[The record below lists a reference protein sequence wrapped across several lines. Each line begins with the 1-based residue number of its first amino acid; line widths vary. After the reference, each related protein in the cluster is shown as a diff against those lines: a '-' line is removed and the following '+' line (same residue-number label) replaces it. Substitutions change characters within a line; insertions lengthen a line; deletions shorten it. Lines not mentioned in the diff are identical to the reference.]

1 MNNEEV
7 FMNTTTEAL
16 NVARGISDYGIMI
29 VICAVFLV
37 LSSGVMIACFQWF
50 KAIINGMIEDGRK
63 DADRQEEKWNGLM
76 EMTRLQNEKL
86 DGLSEGLRTETQ
98 LRIGNLSALAFDLS
112 IEKVCILI
120 KRMRRENHIADTEAT
135 REKILRS
142 LTVMHE
148 DRKSRFDAFTYRGK
162 RLSEYCSE
170 EWIEK
175 VAKVVEGELY
185 DEKGENDGRAYTNV
199 KLAYDDI
206 RTDFYHK
213 LNN

>member
-1 MNNEEV
+1 MLTDTVTGAVE
-7 FMNTTTEAL
+7 TGKAI
-16 NVARGISDYGIMI
+16 GDYGMMAI
-29 VICAVFLV
+29 AAGFFLV
-37 LSSGVMIACFQWF
+37 LSALVMVFCFRWFMHVVSGLLDGQKKTNEDYKETMEQLLEETRNQ
-50 KAIINGMIEDGRK
+50 NGMLND
-63 DADRQEEKWNGLM
+63 L
-76 EMTRLQNEKL
+76 T
-86 DGLSEGLRTETQ
+86 EGLRTETQ
-98 LRIGNLSALAFDLS
+98 LRIRNLSGFAFDLS
-112 IEKVCILI
+112 IEQVCLLI
-120 KRMRRENHIADTEAT
+120 KRMRKENHIADKEAT
-135 REKILRS
+135 REKIRKS

-162 RLSEYCSE
+162 RLSEYCND

-185 DEKGENDGRAYTNV
+185 NEKGENDGRAYTNV